1 MKRIIIIVEGQTEAE
16 FFKRIV
22 FPYLYKQGIKEI
34 IAYPAQTSIGHKG
47 GNQYSHIRNEI
58 QRILK
63 RFDNNVIVSTFFDYY
78 GLHSFP
84 KVEESKAKPQIQ
96 DRVRTL
102 EQAIAEDLND
112 NRLLPYIQLHEFE
125 ALLFSSSAGFRWYHP
140 EILPEIKQ
148 ITEKFPNPELI
159 NDHPDTAPSKRIL
172 RLIDRY
178 NKVVEGVEIA
188 EIIGMETI
196 MDKCPRFRQWIET
209 LIRIACL
216 E

>member
-22 FPYLYKQGIKEI
+22 FPYLYERGIKEI
-34 IAYPAQTSIGHKG
+34 IAYPAQTSLGHKG
-47 GNQYSHIRNEI
+47 GNQYPYIKNEI

-63 RFDNNVIVSTFFDYY
+63 RLDNNVVVSTFFDYY

-84 KVEESKAKPQIQ
+84 KVEQSKAKHQVE
-96 DRVRTL
+96 DRVRAL

-112 NRLLPYIQLHEFE
+112 DRILPYIQLHEFE
-125 ALLFSSSAGFRWYHP
+125 TLLFSSSVGFELYHP
-140 EILPEIKQ
+140 EIFHAIKQ
-148 ITEKFPNPELI
+148 IVETFPNPELI

-172 RLIDRY
+172 QLINKY

-209 LIRIACL
+209 LIRLA
-216 E
+216 